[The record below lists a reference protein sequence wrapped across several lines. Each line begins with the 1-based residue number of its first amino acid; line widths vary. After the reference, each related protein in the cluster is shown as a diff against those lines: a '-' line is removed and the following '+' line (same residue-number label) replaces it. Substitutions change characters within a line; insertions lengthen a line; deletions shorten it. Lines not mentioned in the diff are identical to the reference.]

1 MTKGEKRE
9 IVFNLIFELKFGERE
24 MTDIINDAKEARDE
38 RVGEYVENTATG
50 VYENLP
56 KIDEVISQF
65 SEKRS
70 LKRLPSVSLAVMRLA
85 VYEIMFCDDVPDSVA
100 ISEAVRIAKKYGDDH
115 DYSYIN
121 GVLGA
126 VSRSKEK

>member
-9 IVFNLIFELKFGERE
+9 IVFNLIFELKFGGRE

-85 VYEIMFCDDVPDSVA
+85 VYEIMFCNDVPDSVA